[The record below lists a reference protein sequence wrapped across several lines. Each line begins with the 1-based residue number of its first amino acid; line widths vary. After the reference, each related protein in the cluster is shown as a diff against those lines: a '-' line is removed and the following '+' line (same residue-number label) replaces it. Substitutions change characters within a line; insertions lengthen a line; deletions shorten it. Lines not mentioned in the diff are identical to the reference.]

1 MNHSSSLKASTFY
14 CGNILQ
20 PLLLYSLFPS
30 YCFYCFIYFCPWVE
44 FMKATKASLKKLEFF
59 WNHMANPPQR
69 LILIR
74 NLKEQL
80 EGMKKGMVFPLD

>member
-1 MNHSSSLKASTFY
+1 
-14 CGNILQ
+14 
-20 PLLLYSLFPS
+20 
-30 YCFYCFIYFCPWVE
+30 
-44 FMKATKASLKKLEFF
+44 MKATKASLKKLEIFR
-59 WNHMANPPQR
+59 NHMANPPRR